1 MYRDKTTAAVP
12 IDHSVEPTESG
23 CLDSVRIH
31 LDAAS
36 AAENFTTSIVSASGG
51 EYSVVLDVEAM
62 SALTDYV
69 YQPTRPIPFFKGDK
83 IRVVYPN
90 ATGNDYGLE
99 IIWS

>member
-1 MYRDKTTAAVP
+1 MFRDKTTAAVP
-12 IDHSVEPTESG
+12 IVRTVSPNRDGQLEA
-23 CLDSVRIH
+23 VRIH

-36 AAENFTTSIVSASGG
+36 AAENFTTSIVSAAGA
-51 EYSVVLDVEAM
+51 EYNVVLDVEAM

-69 YQPTRPIPFFKGDK
+69 YQPTRPHPFFSGDK
-83 IRVVYPN
+83 IKIVYPN

>member
-1 MYRDKTTAAVP
+1 MFRDISTAAGAISRTVDP
-12 IDHSVEPTESG
+12 ARAG
-23 CLDSVRIH
+23 WLDSVRIH

-36 AAENFTTSIVSASGG
+36 AAENFTTSIVSAAGA
-51 EYSVVLDVEAM
+51 EYNVVLDVEAM

-69 YQPTRPIPFFKGDK
+69 YQPTRPHPFFKGDK
-83 IRVVYPN
+83 IKIVYPN